1 MMQRMD
7 LIYRTYEVTGTL
19 VGADGTMLPDVTVIF
34 DQAQWSA
41 GRWTSRL
48 PEAGLGDVCAAM
60 DGQGRTIDN
69 STMPP
74 TFFPW
79 RFQPD
84 EPLPSQPADIV
95 IINP

>member
-7 LIYRTYEVTGTL
+7 LLHYTYEATGTL

-41 GRWTSRL
+41 GRWTSCP
-48 PEAGLGDVCAAM
+48 PEAGLGDVCGAI
-60 DGQGRTIDN
+60 DGQGCTIDR

-74 TFFPW
+74 TFFPCC
-79 RFQPD
+79 FQPD